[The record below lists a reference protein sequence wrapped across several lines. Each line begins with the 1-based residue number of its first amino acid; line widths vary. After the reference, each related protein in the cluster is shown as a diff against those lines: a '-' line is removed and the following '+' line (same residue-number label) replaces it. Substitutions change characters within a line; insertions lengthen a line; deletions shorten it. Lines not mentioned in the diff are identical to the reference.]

1 MNDLLDN
8 IPWNKKIKVLR
19 AVKGWTQCEAAEQCN
34 TTQKVYWNWE
44 SGSVYP
50 RKNSRVAIAKA
61 FEVDEEMIFKKEG

>member
-8 IPWNKKIKVLR
+8 IPWNKKIEVLR
-19 AVKGWTQCEAAEQCN
+19 AVKGWTQNEAAEQCN

-50 RKNSRVAIAKA
+50 RKNSRVAIANA
-61 FEVDEEMIFKKEG
+61 FEVAEDIIFKKEG